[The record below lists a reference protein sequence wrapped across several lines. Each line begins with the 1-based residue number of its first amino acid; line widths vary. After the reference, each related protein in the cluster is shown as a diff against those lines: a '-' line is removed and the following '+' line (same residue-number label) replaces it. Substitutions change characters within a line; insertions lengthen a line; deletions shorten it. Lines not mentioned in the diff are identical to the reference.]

1 MNNNSSDDEKHSSPD
16 ENEKKR
22 KEYPQSVDPKMVENR
37 RNEQIPNKPWEDDP
51 ERFKVDCHLLDN
63 FLVINRKKIS
73 KNQQSMGMRVALEYM
88 WII

>member
-16 ENEKKR
+16 ENEKR

-51 ERFKVDCHLLDN
+51 ERFKANYHLLDN
-63 FLVINRKKIS
+63 FLIINRKKIS
-73 KNQQSMGMRVALEYM
+73 KNQQSMAMRVALEYM